1 MKQYKK
7 NKLVLLASLLLTSS
21 CSFFGVQNE
30 EGPSYKVLVKE
41 GDFEI
46 REYAPYIVAET
57 TVKGNFND
65 SSGDAFRILASY
77 IFGKNE
83 GNKKVSMTSPV
94 EMKQSSIK
102 IAMISPVEMSQSA
115 NSYTM
120 RFSMP
125 SKYSLEDLP
134 KPLDARIKFK
144 KMDQKVLASHQF
156 SWTSSQKKND
166 KKAQGLRKWLRK
178 QENYT
183 ALENYSY
190 AGYNPPWTIP
200 FLRRNE
206 IHIELLKKQE
216 IK

>member
-21 CSFFGVQNE
+21 CSFFGVQTE

-41 GDFEI
+41 GGFEI

-57 TVKGNFND
+57 MVKGNFND
-65 SSGDAFRILASY
+65 SSSDAFRVLAGY
-77 IFGKNE
+77 IFGKNK
-83 GNKKVSMTSPV
+83 GNKKVSMASPV
-94 EMKQSSIK
+94 QMKQSSTK
-102 IAMISPVEMSQSA
+102 IAMTSPVEMSQTA

-144 KMDQKVLASHQF
+144 EMGPRILGSHQF

-166 KKAQGLRKWLRK
+166 KMAQELRQWLKK
-178 QENYT
+178 QENYK

-206 IHIELLKKQE
+206 IHIELLKK
-216 IK
+216 